1 MHNEKYRFIIVIIV
15 FISFISPLYAA
26 IIESKLA
33 KEKHIKNKVNLY
45 LAENNITP
53 TKANTLK
60 ITTPANT
67 NLYSTNEIAKD
78 IIINYENNDLVINT
92 IYSLIEY
99 KNTATKLNKNINIF
113 IYELIGY
120 PEESLKFIASEKN
133 NLLISEKINTK
144 KNYKNTRTPS
154 LLTYTQQ
161 SIKNSYSNR
170 PYRSKLSTNTV
181 NSTTINKGFNTQ
193 DDSNFLSDL
202 LKIKNLIYIFIL
214 LIIFYIIKFI
224 LHAILFRK

>member
-1 MHNEKYRFIIVIIV
+1 MHNEKYRFIIVIIT

-33 KEKHIKNKVNLY
+33 EEKHINNKINSY
-45 LAENNITP
+45 LSVNNITP

-67 NLYSTNEIAKD
+67 NLYSTNEIAKN

-99 KNTATKLNKNINIF
+99 KNTATKLNKNINNF

-144 KNYKNTRTPS
+144 KNSKNTRTPS

-181 NSTTINKGFNTQ
+181 NLTKTNKGFNTQ